1 MWKEREL
8 KVRTENGRTPLAC
21 LLLVACRIG
30 NLQSII
36 YGPYPCTFPGTFVLM
51 LMSVLAVAVAVA
63 VVAAAAVAM
72 AAGVAVAVAA
82 GAGQST
88 SLYRDL

>member
-51 LMSVLAVAVAVA
+51 LMSVLAVTVA